1 MVYLCRIIHQTR
13 KKMANAR
20 ITPKQK
26 QIFEAHANAYKTGN
40 WDYPDGFQGNLAD
53 VVNAL
58 NEGKTI
64 KKFWEEIVNR
74 FVSITSQ
81 LMASPELFNIETSA
95 FYTDTRKGFKVTLT
109 KIGIV

>member
-1 MVYLCRIIHQTR
+1 MTTT
-13 KKMANAR
+13 R

-26 QIFEAHANAYKTGN
+26 QIFEAHVNAYKTGK
-40 WDYPDGFQGNLAD
+40 WDYPEGFKGNLAD
-53 VVNAL
+53 LVNAL

-64 KKFWEEIVNR
+64 KKFWEEIVTR

-81 LMASPELFNIETSA
+81 LMASPELFGIETSA